1 MSIVDPKEFQLS
13 QRPQPFAAE
22 MGRGA
27 SSTGS
32 ETAVTAL
39 INSLLH
45 PILAT
50 ATLIVCVYAYGERFT
65 GLYLLLAVLT
75 FFIAS
80 QVFDEIDILVSWS
93 SFHLTRLIRGVIVG
107 WGIVAAILLFL
118 GYATQLT
125 ESFSHEVILA
135 WFAATPVVLLL
146 GTKVARTLV
155 RRAVVTGAI
164 ARSAVV
170 VGANELGRE
179 LVNRL
184 RRNFYSG
191 ISVRGYFDDRN
202 PERLVG
208 LDTQEVLGKVK
219 DAAEYVRRN
228 NIDCVYI
235 ALPIAA
241 QPRIIDLINAL
252 RDSTASV
259 YFVPHLFVFDLIQ
272 ARVDAVSGIP
282 VVSVCET
289 PIFGVNAVVK
299 RIFDLVM
306 STLILLLIW
315 PLMAAIA
322 IGVKL
327 SSPGP
332 VLFKQR
338 RYGLG
343 GEEIMVYKFRSMTV
357 QEDGPT
363 IVQAKKNDVR
373 VTPFGAFIRKTS
385 LDELPQF
392 FNVLGGSMSIVGPR
406 PHAVAHNEQYRK
418 LIDGYMIRHKVK
430 PGITG
435 WAQVNGFRGETES
448 VEKMKK
454 RIECDLDYLRNWSV
468 SLDAWIM
475 VKTVFTLIKDRNAY

>member
-1 MSIVDPKEFQLS
+1 MDPKELQLPE
-13 QRPQPFAAE
+13 QRQSLAPE
-22 MGRGA
+22 LGRR
-27 SSTGS
+27 SLSTGS
-32 ETAVTAL
+32 ETALTAL

-50 ATLIVCVYAYGERFT
+50 STLIVCVYSYGETFT

-80 QVFDEIDILVSWS
+80 QVFDEIDILVPWS
-93 SFHLTRLIRGVIVG
+93 SFHLTRLIRGVVVG

-125 ESFSHEVILA
+125 ESFNQYVILA
-135 WFAATPVVLLL
+135 WFAATPLVLLA
-146 GTKVARTLV
+146 GTKVARSMV

-164 ARSAVV
+164 ARSAIV
-170 VGANELGRE
+170 VGANDLGRE
-179 LVNRL
+179 LATRL
-184 RRNFYSG
+184 RHNLYSG

-202 PERLVG
+202 QERLVG
-208 LDTQEVLGKVK
+208 LDPVEVLGRVK
-219 DAAEYVRRN
+219 DTAEYVRKHG
-228 NIDCVYI
+228 IDCVYI

-241 QPRIIDLINAL
+241 QPRIIGLINAL

-272 ARVDAVSGIP
+272 ARVDSVSGIP

-289 PIFGVNAVVK
+289 PIFGVNAIVK
-299 RIFDLVM
+299 RIFDVVM
-306 STLILLLIW
+306 SIFVLLLIW
-315 PLMAAIA
+315 PLMAAVA

-343 GEEIMVYKFRSMTV
+343 GDEIMVFKFRSMTV
-357 QEDGPT
+357 QEDGRKV
-363 IVQAKKNDVR
+363 VQATKNDAR
-373 VTPFGAFIRKTS
+373 VTRFGAFIRRTS

-392 FNVLGGSMSIVGPR
+392 LNVLGGSMSIVGPR

-435 WAQVNGFRGETES
+435 WAQVNGFRGETET
-448 VEKMKK
+448 VEKMQK
-454 RIECDLDYLRNWSV
+454 RIEYDLDYLRNWSV

-475 VKTVFTLIKDRNAY
+475 VKTVITVIKDQRNAY